1 MYTILLYYI
10 YTVHG
15 NCMNKILHLIAQS
28 LSESSSLISSRI
40 GLVQFPFLSSSFVNR
55 SSSSPIASFSG
66 ESLKRLS
73 TNRVLSNSYSHLW
86 FLGSTATHC
95 AAALSAS
102 LALSI
107 GRIGALF

>member
-1 MYTILLYYI
+1 
-10 YTVHG
+10 
-15 NCMNKILHLIAQS
+15 MNKILHLIAQS

-73 TNRVLSNSYSHLW
+73 TFRRSLCEKVDKPTF
-86 FLGSTATHC
+86 FLQLRSGSPKVAT
-95 AAALSAS
+95 
-102 LALSI
+102 
-107 GRIGALF
+107 RN